1 MFNYI
6 YNVLTPKNMK
16 HNNLELTSCVD
27 IESQEIIYKYILKP
41 NKINNLSSKINID
54 NYYVIFYNDIE
65 YKIPNLVISYIINKT
80 NDNTYPIEKISKIY
94 IENEFNIDLTILYLI
109 V

>member
-1 MFNYI
+1 
-6 YNVLTPKNMK
+6 MK
-16 HNNLELTSCVD
+16 YNNLQLTSCVD

-65 YKIPNLVISYIINKT
+65 YKIPNLVISYIINKI